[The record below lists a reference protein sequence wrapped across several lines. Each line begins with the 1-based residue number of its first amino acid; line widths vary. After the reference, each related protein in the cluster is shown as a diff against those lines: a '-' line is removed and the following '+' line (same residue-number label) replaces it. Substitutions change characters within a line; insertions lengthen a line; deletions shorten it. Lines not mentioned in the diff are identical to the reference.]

1 MELSEEQKVMFE
13 TVVSESFQSVLQN
26 MLTPVVNLEL
36 LKRKEALTEKEV
48 EALYGISANTLRTK
62 RARGGG
68 PTYRQGPYG
77 SLAFLQIEPDANNKH
92 FNYGNPPEASAMH
105 RGQPCSR

>member
-13 TVVSESFQSVLQN
+13 TVVSESFQVVLQN
-26 MLTPVVNLEL
+26 MLAPVVSLEL

-68 PTYRQGPYG
+68 PAYRARPGKRKCPIHPQRYHQLSGKYQKADMKP
-77 SLAFLQIEPDANNKH
+77 
-92 FNYGNPPEASAMH
+92 
-105 RGQPCSR
+105 

>member
-48 EALYGISANTLRTK
+48 DALYGISANTLRTK

-68 PTYRQGPYG
+68 PTYRQGP
-77 SLAFLQIEPDANNKH
+77 ER
-92 FNYGNPPEASAMH
+92 GNVLYTHKDIVKYLENIKK
-105 RGQPCSR
+105 RT

>member
-1 MELSEEQKVMFE
+1 MELSEDQKVIFE
-13 TVVSESFQSVLQN
+13 TIVSESFQSVLQG

-62 RARGGG
+62 RTRGGG
-68 PTYRQGPYG
+68 PAYRQGPGRGTVLYTHKD
-77 SLAFLQIEPDANNKH
+77 IV
-92 FNYGNPPEASAMH
+92 NYLENIKK
-105 RGQPCSR
+105 RT